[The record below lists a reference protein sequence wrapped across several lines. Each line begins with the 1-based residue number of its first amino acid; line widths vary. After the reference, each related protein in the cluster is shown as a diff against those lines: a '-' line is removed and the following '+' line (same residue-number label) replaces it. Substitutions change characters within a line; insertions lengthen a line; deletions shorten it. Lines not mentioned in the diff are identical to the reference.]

1 MHSYGVYE
9 RAVGSGKHTDD
20 QVTQWR
26 FFGGDL
32 CVFPDRMFCFVYAI
46 PPLWKER
53 GSRIFWNRARS
64 DRIGSD
70 QITMVRKSQS
80 ALLDFSIYF
89 THSAYLTYLP
99 TYLYI

>member
-20 QVTQWR
+20 QVTQMGIFW
-26 FFGGDL
+26 GNL
-32 CVFPDRMFCFVYAI
+32 CVFPDRMFFFICAI

-53 GSRIFWNRARS
+53 KGEVGSFGIGP

-70 QITMVRKSQS
+70 RIRSDHDGSEESVGAIRFF
-80 ALLDFSIYF
+80 LFILPI
-89 THSAYLTYLP
+89 LP
-99 TYLYI
+99 T